1 MAASKKD
8 GVVEHPLLDKVR
20 ACSSNPD
27 DAADFFLQLLH
38 PYPLCRMSV
47 EAQAHPYLAET
58 SSKMQ
63 AYCKSAPLM
72 TLPYALS
79 LLAEGLKS
87 GRTIAQ
93 CCL

>member
-1 MAASKKD
+1 MQEDVVVAASKKD

-47 EAQAHPYLAET
+47 EAQAHIWQRPPAKCRHTAKAHL
-58 SSKMQ
+58 
-63 AYCKSAPLM
+63 
-72 TLPYALS
+72 
-79 LLAEGLKS
+79 
-87 GRTIAQ
+87 
-93 CCL
+93 